1 MCGIVACILKDKDAA
16 PVLLSCVKRLEYRG
30 YDSVG
35 IATSSQS
42 IEIKKDEGKIDDV
55 QKKLELADLP
65 GKMGIAHVNNTVLAV
80 WFEQARNP
88 IFRMFT
94 PDLDLSYE
102 NWKLIMVRT
111 DFDFLCQMYFE
122 KDVELRTY
130 VVKIGNTSFTLRHE
144 AWQEGKIKV
153 KGNAVVVHYDF
164 VNETSVPIP
173 DSIRAQLAEHMLP
186 ETEIESINSQEMA
199 LMNNK

>member
-1 MCGIVACILKDKDAA
+1 MFKTTVTPRFGD
-16 PVLLSCVKRLEYRG
+16 
-30 YDSVG
+30 
-35 IATSSQS
+35 
-42 IEIKKDEGKIDDV
+42 IDG
-55 QKKLELADLP
+55 LR
-65 GKMGIAHVNNTVLAV
+65 HVNNTVLAV

-173 DSIRAQLAEHMLP
+173 DPIRAQLAEHMLP

>member
-1 MCGIVACILKDKDAA
+1 MCGIV
-16 PVLLSCVKRLEYRG
+16 
-30 YDSVG
+30 
-35 IATSSQS
+35 
-42 IEIKKDEGKIDDV
+42 
-55 QKKLELADLP
+55 
-65 GKMGIAHVNNTVLAV
+65 
-80 WFEQARNP
+80 
-88 IFRMFT
+88 
-94 PDLDLSYE
+94 
-102 NWKLIMVRT
+102 
-111 DFDFLCQMYFE
+111 
-122 KDVELRTY
+122 
-130 VVKIGNTSFTLRHE
+130 